1 MLKLVFLNTTVG
13 DKKVLGYELNQ
24 PFKSFWSIK
33 NSSGVEMFNSYE
45 HFPIISIKS
54 LNLIGKVVKKLE
66 EVLADNL
73 VGNNVEVLAYKL

>member
-33 NSSGVEMFNSYE
+33 NSSGVENLNGSE
-45 HFPIISIKS
+45 HFSHIQIKGLNSIEKVLEQYDKLIS
-54 LNLIGKVVKKLE
+54 
-66 EVLADNL
+66 DNL
-73 VGNNVEVLAYKL
+73 ANINVEPLSYNL